1 MRYAK
6 LERIVKTYY
15 DALEEGKVL
24 GRNAQLADIEFP
36 PYLACNAC
44 GNLDTEWV
52 DLTNTRARILQVLPP
67 LNVFPEMEFQEANN
81 GFVAICVKI
90 DNADPYVTSMVHVG
104 KDAYE
109 RIHENMEHI
118 IVKPYIIQGADTKIC
133 SWVDENFKEP
143 IKKKK
148 APEVETVPKE
158 EEVLKTAIPA
168 ADKKDVIVQAVI
180 AAAAEGYDVDPSEIT
195 LATDI
200 REDLSPQS
208 MKMIVM
214 LSGIE
219 EALDITIDI
228 TEAGELNTIADF
240 VNIVRDKLGME
251 GAVCEEGMDAFERQM
266 QPAQQIRQN
275 TCSNFGRWSD
285 EMQESLLKQPQP
297 LMMDPSGISLTTD
310 IREDLSP
317 QSMKMIVM
325 LSGIEEAL
333 DITIDITEAG
343 ELNTLAEFV
352 AKVKK
357 IKEDKISST
366 Q

>member
-1 MRYAK
+1 MKYAK

-15 DALEEGKVL
+15 DNLEDGKVL
-24 GRNAQLADIEFP
+24 GRKCTACGHIEFP

-52 DLTNTRARILQVLPP
+52 DLTNTRAKIVQVLPP
-67 LNVFPEMEFQEANN
+67 LNVFPEADFAEANG
-81 GFVAICVKI
+81 GFVAVAIQI

-109 RIHENMEHI
+109 KIHENMDSYTL
-118 IVKPYIIQGADTKIC
+118 KPYIIQGADTKTC
-133 SWVDENFKEP
+133 SWVDENFKEAP
-143 IKKKK
+143 KKKEEPK
-148 APEVETVPKE
+148 AEAPAPEAPK
-158 EEVLKTAIPA
+158 AAAPAPA
-168 ADKKDVIVQAVI
+168 ADANDEVVKAVI
-180 AAAAEGYDVDPSEIT
+180 TAAADGYDVDPSIIT

-200 REDLSPQS
+200 REDLAPQS

-214 LSGIE
+214 LSNIE

-240 VNIVRDKLGME
+240 VNAVRAKLGIE
-251 GAVCEEGMDAFERQM
+251 GVVSADAAT
-266 QPAQQIRQN
+266 PAAGGS
-275 TCSNFGRWSD
+275 TPEAGGAGEVD
-285 EMQESLLKQPQP
+285 EVTKVVIEAAADAYDVDASVIS
-297 LMMDPSGISLTTD
+297 PSTD
-310 IREDLSP
+310 IREDLAP

-325 LSGIEEAL
+325 LSNIEEAL

-343 ELNTLAEFV
+343 ELNTIAEFA
-352 AKVKK
+352 AKVREKM
-357 IKEDKISST
+357 

>member
-15 DALEEGKVL
+15 DNLEDGKVL
-24 GRNAQLADIEFP
+24 GRKCTACGHVEFP

-52 DLTNTRARILQVLPP
+52 DLTNTRAKIVQVLPP
-67 LNVFPEMEFQEANN
+67 LNVFPEADFAEENG
-81 GFVAICVKI
+81 GFVAVAIQI

-109 RIHENMEHI
+109 KIHENMDSYTL
-118 IVKPYIIQGADTKIC
+118 KPYIIQGADTKIC
-133 SWVDENFKEP
+133 SWVDENFKEAP
-143 IKKKK
+143 KKKEEPK
-148 APEVETVPKE
+148 AEAPKAE
-158 EEVLKTAIPA
+158 APKAAPA
-168 ADKKDVIVQAVI
+168 AAPAENDEVTKAVI
-180 AAAAEGYDVDPSEIT
+180 AAAAEGYDVDPSAIT
-195 LATDI
+195 LGTDI

-214 LSGIE
+214 LSSIE

-240 VNIVRDKLGME
+240 VNSVREKLGIE
-251 GAVCEEGMDAFERQM
+251 GAVSVDATAEM
-266 QPAQQIRQN
+266 APAAEAQAA
-275 TCSNFGRWSD
+275 GGAD
-285 EMQESLLKQPQP
+285 ELDDVAKVVIDSAADAYDVDAAELSLA
-297 LMMDPSGISLTTD
+297 TD

-325 LSGIEEAL
+325 LSNIEEAL
-333 DITIDITEAG
+333 DVTIDITEAG
-343 ELNTLAEFV
+343 ELNTLGDFA
-352 AKVKK
+352 AKVREKM
-357 IKEDKISST
+357 
-366 Q
+366 

>member
-15 DALEEGKVL
+15 DNLEEGKVL
-24 GRNAQLADIEFP
+24 GRKCTACGHIEFP
-36 PYLACNAC
+36 PYLACNEC

-52 DLTNTRARILQVLPP
+52 DLTNTRARITQVLPP
-67 LNVFPEMEFQEANN
+67 LNVFPEAEFAEENG
-81 GFVAICVKI
+81 GFVAVCVKI

-109 RIHENMEHI
+109 RIHENMENI

-133 SWVDENFKEP
+133 SWVDENFKEVP
-143 IKKKK
+143 KKKEEPK
-148 APEVETVPKE
+148 AAAPAKPK
-158 EEVLKTAIPA
+158 AAAPA
-168 ADKKDVIVQAVI
+168 AAPAENDEVVKAVI
-180 AAAAEGYDVDPSEIT
+180 AAAAEGYDVDAAEIS

-214 LSGIE
+214 LSSIE

-240 VNIVRDKLGME
+240 VNAVRGKLGIDGRVSVDCDNVSE
-251 GAVCEEGMDAFERQM
+251 STEPETKAA
-266 QPAQQIRQN
+266 PA
-275 TCSNFGRWSD
+275 GVSD
-285 EMQESLLKQPQP
+285 EVTKVVIEAAA
-297 LMMDPSGISLTTD
+297 DAYDVDEAEITAETD

-325 LSGIEEAL
+325 LSNIEEAL

-343 ELNTLAEFV
+343 ELNTIAEFA
-352 AKVKK
+352 AKVKEK
-357 IKEDKISST
+357 M
-366 Q
+366 

>member
-1 MRYAK
+1 MKYAK

-15 DALEEGKVL
+15 DNLEDGKVL
-24 GRNAQLADIEFP
+24 GRKCTVCGHVEFP

-52 DLTNTRARILQVLPP
+52 DLTNTRAKIVQVLPP
-67 LNVFPEMEFQEANN
+67 LNVFPEADFAEANG
-81 GFVAICVKI
+81 GFVAVAIKI

-109 RIHENMEHI
+109 KIHENMDSYRL
-118 IVKPYIIQGADTKIC
+118 KPYIIQGADTKIC
-133 SWVDENFKEP
+133 SWVDENFKEAP
-143 IKKKK
+143 KKKEEPK
-148 APEVETVPKE
+148 AEAPKAE
-158 EEVLKTAIPA
+158 APKAAPAPAPA
-168 ADKKDVIVQAVI
+168 ADANDEVVMAVI
-180 AAAAEGYDVDPSEIT
+180 AAAADGYDVDPSVIT

-200 REDLSPQS
+200 REDLAPQS

-214 LSGIE
+214 LSNIE

-240 VNIVRDKLGME
+240 VNAVRGKLGIE
-251 GAVCEEGMDAFERQM
+251 GTVSAEGGAPAADVAAQAAGGAGEIDEVTKVVIEAAADAYDVDASEIT
-266 QPAQQIRQN
+266 P
-275 TCSNFGRWSD
+275 D
-285 EMQESLLKQPQP
+285 
-297 LMMDPSGISLTTD
+297 TD
-310 IREDLSP
+310 IREDLAP

-325 LSGIEEAL
+325 LSNIEEAL

-343 ELNTLAEFV
+343 ELNTIAEFA
-352 AKVKK
+352 AKVKEK
-357 IKEDKISST
+357 M

>member
-1 MRYAK
+1 MKYAK

-15 DALEEGKVL
+15 DNLEDGKVL
-24 GRNAQLADIEFP
+24 GRKCTACGHVEFP

-52 DLTNTRARILQVLPP
+52 DLTNTRAKIVQVLPP
-67 LNVFPEMEFQEANN
+67 LNVFPEADFAEANG
-81 GFVAICVKI
+81 GFVAVAIKI

-109 RIHENMEHI
+109 KIHENMDSYTL
-118 IVKPYIIQGADTKIC
+118 KPYIIQGADTKIC
-133 SWVDENFKEP
+133 SWVDENFKEAP
-143 IKKKK
+143 KKKEEPK
-148 APEVETVPKE
+148 AETPKAE
-158 EEVLKTAIPA
+158 APKAAPAPA
-168 ADKKDVIVQAVI
+168 ADADDEVVKAVI
-180 AAAAEGYDVDPSEIT
+180 AAAADGYDVDPSVIT

-200 REDLSPQS
+200 REDLAPQS

-214 LSGIE
+214 LSNIE

-240 VNIVRDKLGME
+240 VNAVRGKLGIE
-251 GAVCEEGMDAFERQM
+251 GTVSADAAAAAPAEGGAAAGGAGEVDEVTKVVIDAAADAYDVDAAEIT
-266 QPAQQIRQN
+266 PN
-275 TCSNFGRWSD
+275 
-285 EMQESLLKQPQP
+285 
-297 LMMDPSGISLTTD
+297 TD
-310 IREDLSP
+310 IREDLAP

-325 LSGIEEAL
+325 LSNIEEAL

-343 ELNTLAEFV
+343 ELNTIAEFA
-352 AKVKK
+352 AKVREKM
-357 IKEDKISST
+357 

>member
-15 DALEEGKVL
+15 DALEKGIVL
-24 GRNAQLADIEFP
+24 GRKCTACGHIEFP

-52 DLTNTRARILQVLPP
+52 DLTNVRAKITQVLPP
-67 LNVFPEMEFQEANN
+67 LNVFPETDFQEENN
-81 GFVAICVKI
+81 GFVAICVQI

-109 RIHENMEHI
+109 RIHANMENI
-118 IVKPYIIQGADTKIC
+118 TVKPYIIQGADTKVC
-133 SWVDENFKEP
+133 SWVDENFKEAP
-143 IKKKK
+143 KKKEEPK
-148 APEVETVPKE
+148 AAAPKAETTPVPEAAP
-158 EEVLKTAIPA
+158 TADANDDIT
-168 ADKKDVIVQAVI
+168 KAVI
-180 AAAAEGYDVDPSEIT
+180 AAAAEGYDVDASEIS
-195 LATDI
+195 LVTDI
-200 REDLSPQS
+200 WEDLSPQS

-219 EALDITIDI
+219 DALDITIDI

-240 VNIVRDKLGME
+240 VNIVRSKLGME
-251 GAVCEEGMDAFERQM
+251 GVVAASAAAPAANVSETSDMAEAGETDEIARIVIEAAADAYDVDTSEIGM
-266 QPAQQIRQN
+266 
-275 TCSNFGRWSD
+275 S
-285 EMQESLLKQPQP
+285 
-297 LMMDPSGISLTTD
+297 TD

-325 LSGIEEAL
+325 LSNIEDAL

-343 ELNTLAEFV
+343 ELNTIAEFA
-352 AKVKK
+352 AKVKEK
-357 IKEDKISST
+357 M
-366 Q
+366 